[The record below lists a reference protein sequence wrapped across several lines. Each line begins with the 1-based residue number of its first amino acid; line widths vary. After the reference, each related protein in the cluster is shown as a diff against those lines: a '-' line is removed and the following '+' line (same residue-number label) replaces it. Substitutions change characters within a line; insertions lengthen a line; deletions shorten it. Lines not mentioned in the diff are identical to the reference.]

1 MAIKTGTIT
10 ENPSFSMTMSG
21 TTTKTGTISWS
32 SPVLPDGAI
41 ITSQTIT
48 GTPTYSGK
56 GNVSTL
62 TVNGTSVSRDVQF
75 SISLGTSLV
84 TSVQVSAKGA
94 NKNSTGTLSINSMT
108 YTINYQYDDGVV
120 EPPVITVQSQDKN
133 KISSVSGYDRCTVV
147 FVADQ
152 DLSYWEARATT
163 SSQTPGHGIGL
174 LVESGSLSEN
184 ETGYVYV
191 DDEELTNG
199 DLEYTIT
206 IFGQNSS
213 GVWSDE

>member
-10 ENPSFSMTMSG
+10 ENPSFSMKMGG

-32 SPVLPDGAI
+32 SPVLPDDAI
-41 ITSQTIT
+41 ITSQTLT
-48 GTPTYSGK
+48 GIPTYSGK
-56 GNVSTL
+56 GNVSTI
-62 TVNGTSVSRDVQF
+62 TVNSTSVSQDVEF

-84 TSVQVSAKGA
+84 TSVQISAKGA

-108 YTINYQYDDGVV
+108 YTINYQYDDGVI
-120 EPPVITVQSQDKN
+120 EPPVITIQSQDKN

-147 FVADQ
+147 FVTDQ

-163 SSQTPGHGIGL
+163 PSQTPGHGIGL

-191 DDEELTNG
+191 DDEELTSG